1 MNKFIRWWKSDK
13 FYNTFKI
20 LWSIYFIEVVIQAI
34 IDWTNGDTSNINL
47 SILAAL
53 FAIISLQYVGEIT
66 NRNKEIKKLKTEI
79 SSLKDA
85 IDEISYRVYR

>member
-13 FYNTFKI
+13 FFNTFKI
-20 LWSIYFIEVVIQAI
+20 VWVIYLIAVVIQTI
-34 IDWTNGDTSNINL
+34 IEWVNGNTSNLNINML
-47 SILAAL
+47 AVLFSIVV
-53 FAIISLQYVGEIT
+53 LQYIGMIT

-85 IDEISYRVYR
+85 IDEIAYRVYR